1 MTNKATHEQPHVHHA
16 PGAHS
21 PPPKLTTQAI
31 AGLTGIFVAA
41 MMAGLNNRVG
51 ALGLADVR
59 GVLGFGLDDASW
71 LSTAYTVG
79 ELIATPFATWF
90 AITLSVRRFHRMMV
104 TTCAV
109 IAAFLPFVHDLN
121 LLIGLRFLQGMSS
134 GALIPILMMAALKF
148 LPPNI
153 RLHGLALYAMTA
165 TFAPNLAI
173 WLAGQWTDGLVEWRL
188 IYWQIIPLCL
198 LAALLSGWGLP
209 RDKIMTVRFHEANWL
224 GMAFGVTAL
233 SLIAIALDQGVRLDW
248 FNSPLITVCL
258 VVGIVFLAIYL
269 LTEWYH
275 HAPFLKLQLLERRN
289 LWLGSSIFVALL
301 VTLMSGAQLPA
312 NYLGAIQDYRAFQ
325 SAPIGL
331 LIALPQLVLG
341 SIVALVLY
349 QKWADARH
357 VFALGL
363 SLIALACFSGAQ
375 LTAEWNREQ
384 FVVAQLLQ
392 ALGQPMAIVSQLF
405 LMTSVVH
412 PNEGPY
418 FSGTINT
425 LRVFGSLIGGAVVG
439 QILAVRGRFHA
450 EMLLDHAALVGNA
463 LPESADPSQLMTIIA
478 QQSLVLSIADA
489 YRVLGV
495 LALVLIP
502 LVLRLA
508 YIPAPDLGAAPSAPT
523 HSPSTNG

>member
-1 MTNKATHEQPHVHHA
+1 MNSKATHEQPHVHHA

-21 PPPKLTTQAI
+21 PPPKLSRQAI
-31 AGLTGIFVAA
+31 AGLIGIFVAA

-59 GVLGFGLDDASW
+59 GALGFGLDDASW
-71 LSTAYTVG
+71 LTTAYTVG

-90 AITLSVRRFHRMMV
+90 AITLSVRRFHRWMV
-104 TTCAV
+104 VICAV
-109 IAAFLPFVHDLN
+109 IAAFMPFVHDLN

-258 VVGIVFLAIYL
+258 MAGLTFLAIYL

-301 VTLMSGAQLPA
+301 VTLMSGSQLPA
-312 NYLGAIQDYRAFQ
+312 NYLGAIQDYRPSQ
-325 SAPIGL
+325 IAPIGL

-341 SIVALVLY
+341 SIVALLLY
-349 QKWADARH
+349 QKWVDARA
-357 VFALGL
+357 VFAVGL
-363 SLIALACFSGAQ
+363 LLITLACFSGAQ
-375 LTAEWNREQ
+375 LTADWNRDQ
-384 FVVAQLLQ
+384 FVLTQLLQ
-392 ALGQPMAIVSQLF
+392 ALGQPMAIVSMLF

-412 PNEGPY
+412 PSEGPY

-439 QILAVRGRFHA
+439 QLLAVRGRFHA
-450 EMLLDHAALVGNA
+450 EMLLDHAALVSNSV
-463 LPESADPSQLMTIIA
+463 PESADPSQLMAIIA
-478 QQSLVLSIADA
+478 QQSLVLSVADA
-489 YRVLGV
+489 YRTLGV
-495 LALVLIP
+495 LALLLIP
-502 LVLRLA
+502 LVLRLTH
-508 YIPAPDLGAAPSAPT
+508 IPAPDLNAATAAPSHP
-523 HSPSTNG
+523 PSTHG

>member
-1 MTNKATHEQPHVHHA
+1 MNNTIAHEQPHPPH
-16 PGAHS
+16 PGAH
-21 PPPKLTTQAI
+21 PAKLSIQTI

-59 GVLGFGLDDASW
+59 GVLGFGADDASW
-71 LSTAYTVG
+71 LTTSYTVG
-79 ELIATPFATWF
+79 ELVATPFATWF
-90 AITLSVRRFHRMMV
+90 AITLSVRRFHRLMV
-104 TTCAV
+104 TICAL
-109 IAAFLPFVHDLN
+109 IAAVLPFVHDLN

-165 TFAPNLAI
+165 TFTPNLAI
-173 WLAGQWTDGLVEWRL
+173 WLAGQWTDGLSEWRW

-198 LAALLSGWGLP
+198 FAGLLTGWGLP
-209 RDKIMTVRFHEANWL
+209 HDKIQTVRFKEANWL
-224 GMAFGVTAL
+224 GMSFGVAAL
-233 SLIAIALDQGVRLDW
+233 GLIAIALDQGVRLDW
-248 FNSPLITVCL
+248 FNSPLITVFL
-258 VVGIVFLAIYL
+258 VAGLAFLVIYL
-269 LTEWYH
+269 VTEWYH

-289 LWLGSSIFVALL
+289 LWLGSSIFVTLL
-301 VTLMSGAQLPA
+301 VTLMSGSQLPA
-312 NYLGAIQDYRAFQ
+312 NYLAAIQDYRPMQ
-325 SAPIGL
+325 IAPIGL
-331 LIALPQLVLG
+331 LIALPQLVVG
-341 SIVALVLY
+341 SVVALFLY
-349 QKWADARH
+349 QEWVDARY

-384 FVVAQLLQ
+384 FVITQLLQ

-425 LRVFGSLIGGAVVG
+425 LRVFGSLVGGAVIG
-439 QILAVRGRFHA
+439 QLLAVRGRFHS
-450 EMLLDHAALVGNA
+450 EMLLDHAALVSNA
-463 LPESADPSQLMTIIA
+463 WPESSDPSLLIAVIA
-478 QQSLVLSIADA
+478 QQSVVLSVADA

-495 LALVLIP
+495 LSLLLIP
-502 LVLRLA
+502 LVLKLTH
-508 YIPAPDLGAAPSAPT
+508 IPAPDLSVVPAHTP
-523 HSPSTNG
+523 HSPSSHG